1 MSNFSRTKRRQIVRC
16 AVLLLLSV
24 GLAWAQKAPAKRHAA
39 PSKSPLAVAQAQLDH
54 GDLQAAENTI
64 WPLLNANPN
73 HKEALTLLGV
83 IRGRQQ
89 RYPEAESLFRRVLKL
104 DPGSPVA
111 YRNLGSA
118 LVAQDKPDEAVQEYK
133 AGVKAF
139 PANVDLKVDLARL
152 YAGNGQF
159 ADVLTTLNTIPAAR
173 VPPEAI
179 PLKAGSLLALGRQA
193 EAIKLA
199 PQASRS
205 PQATT
210 DLAEVFLQAKLT
222 DEALKLLNAQN
233 GQSQRLP
240 ARFYYVRGKA
250 LRVKGQPEAALA
262 DFRKALALD
271 PKSSEILM
279 AAAEVLAL
287 QNKHA
292 DSLNLLEQA
301 HKLAPSDVSVT
312 RPLVIEAERAGQHRA
327 ALDAAHDLVQQ
338 SDSAKD
344 LYLAAAAMLQE
355 HDPAGAAAAL
365 EKYTAQNADDAKGWL
380 GLGMA
385 YLAQQKYP
393 EAGHALERSAQL
405 DPSVADT
412 QYQLG
417 MVAVRESKTEDAIQ
431 HFERALQIQPQPQ
444 ALAELGTL
452 YLQAGQLDKAED
464 ALEKSAAMIP
474 NNSEIEY
481 KLGLV
486 LGKLGKTEEARLH
499 MQRAQQLREQSHA
512 QHTPQPDEPK

>member
-1 MSNFSRTKRRQIVRC
+1 MSNFSRTKRRPMVGC
-16 AVLLLLSV
+16 TVLLLVSL
-24 GLAWAQKAPAKRHAA
+24 GLAWAQKAPAKKHAP

-54 GDLQAAENTI
+54 GDLQAAENTT

-104 DPGSPVA
+104 DPGSAVA

-118 LVAQDKPDEAVQEYK
+118 LVAQDKLDEAVQEYK
-133 AGVKAF
+133 AGVKTF
-139 PANVDLKVDLARL
+139 PANVELKVDLARL

-159 ADVLTTLNTIPAAR
+159 TDVLTTLGAIPAGR

-193 EAIKLA
+193 EAVKLA
-199 PQASRS
+199 PQTARS
-205 PQATT
+205 PQAAT

-222 DEALKLLNAQN
+222 DEALKLLNAQ

-250 LRVKGQPEAALA
+250 LRAKGQPEAALA
-262 DFRKALALD
+262 DFRKSLALD
-271 PKSSEILM
+271 PKSSETLM
-279 AAAEVLAL
+279 ATAEVLAL

-292 DSLNLLEQA
+292 ESLSLLEQA
-301 HKLAPSDVSVT
+301 HKLTPTDVSIV

-338 SDSAKD
+338 SDNAKD

-365 EKYTAQNADDAKGWL
+365 EKYTAQNAEDAKGWL

-393 EAGHALERSAQL
+393 EARQALERSAQL

-464 ALEKSAAMIP
+464 ALQKSAAMIP

-512 QHTPQPDEPK
+512 QHNPQPDEPK